1 MSVTVN
7 ELGFKQGNAVGI
19 IAQVILISVVAMI
32 GWNIALPGLDP
43 AFMETQLRNG
53 VPSQLSVLA
62 LGTGPILTAFALGQ
76 IGRILVP
83 GLENSA
89 ATVILENVV
98 ALLIAVSQAY
108 GIAQS
113 VATMGFLADDS
124 AFGLGIIVASLIGG
138 VAVLLFMSRLVALP
152 SLLAGFWI
160 VWLLPALIG
169 LPAQL
174 SSWFELLRMGAVG
187 VSHLL
192 GAILV
197 MTIAAAMII
206 FAICTVMQSID
217 RQHVAESVNSSVHV
231 MNIIIW
237 PPFLAASAGGYL
249 LIPLVFLSPDS
260 LADASWLRIYVL
272 AMTALLIPVFV
283 FGYYRFFRLK
293 GIRFPV
299 PAMLVLVVVQIA
311 LMLGGELVVDQI
323 MLPLP
328 LNGTTLLVMV
338 AVGYAIIDAV
348 RRPSAPSQRTIT

>member
-1 MSVTVN
+1 MSFTVYDS
-7 ELGFKQGNAVGI
+7 GSKQGNAVGM
-19 IAQVILISVVAMI
+19 IAQVILISAVAMI

-62 LGTGPILTAFALGQ
+62 LGAGPILTAFALGQ
-76 IGRILVP
+76 LGRILVP
-83 GLENSA
+83 RLEDSA
-89 ATVILENVV
+89 AIVILENLV
-98 ALLIAVSQAY
+98 ALLIAASQAY

-124 AFGLGIIVASLIGG
+124 ALGLAIIVASLVGG

-169 LPAQL
+169 LPAQF
-174 SSWFELLRMGAVG
+174 SSWFELLRVGAAGGSHVFGAV
-187 VSHLL
+187 
-192 GAILV
+192 LV
-197 MTIAAAMII
+197 MAIAVAMII
-206 FAICTVMQSID
+206 FAIRTVMQSID
-217 RQHVAESVNSSVHV
+217 RRHLSDKVNSAAHV
-231 MNIIIW
+231 MNIVIW

-249 LIPLVFLSPDS
+249 LIPLVFLSPD
-260 LADASWLRIYVL
+260 AVANASWLRIYVL

-283 FGYYRFFRLK
+283 FGYYRFFTRK
-293 GIRFPV
+293 GVTFPV
-299 PAMLVLVVVQIA
+299 TTMLVLVFVQIV
-311 LMLGGELVVDQI
+311 LMLGGEFAITQI

-338 AVGYAIIDAV
+338 ALGYAIIEAI
-348 RRPSAPSQRTIT
+348 RSPSDPSR